1 MGLLAQ
7 SRPGGVPVRA
17 LLGDRAAM
25 KINTTGGTITEQDL
39 GRTLVHEHVLAGY
52 PGWYMDTRL
61 PPFRRAD
68 ALSRVVDAFARL
80 HAYGVRTVIDP
91 CPSDLGRDVEFC
103 AEVSQRSGITLIC
116 TTGVYTEAFGIPYCL
131 SLFSI
136 TSMEGMA
143 AAIKVPFWQQL
154 YMMKDRAIYVRE
166 IEDGIGST
174 GIRAGLIKI
183 ATGDGAVTDY
193 ERRMLKAA
201 TNAARATGVPLISHT
216 ENCSCGHDQI
226 NIVTG
231 CGVPAHRLPV
241 GHSDGRDDHPYQAS
255 LAARGAYV
263 GFDRFGLEV
272 FNSDA
277 NRMRNVAQMIEAGY
291 RDRVML
297 SQDHVNCWLG
307 NIPGVGSPEDIAR
320 ILPNWS
326 MTHLFERI
334 LPEMLR
340 MGVAQA
346 DIDAMMVDN
355 PRRFFAGETRE
366 ASASF

>member
-1 MGLLAQ
+1 
-7 SRPGGVPVRA
+7 
-17 LLGDRAAM
+17 M
-25 KINTTGGTITEQDL
+25 KINTTGGAITDQEL

-68 ALSRVVDAFARL
+68 ALDRVVDAFARL

-91 CPSDLGRDVEFC
+91 CPSDLGRDVAFC
-103 AEVSQRSGITLIC
+103 AEVSQRSGIALIC
-116 TTGVYTEAFGIPYCL
+116 TTGVYTEAFGIPYTFRHL
-131 SLFSI
+131 E
-136 TSMEGMA
+136 T
-143 AAIKVPFWQQL
+143 AAIEE
-154 YMMKDRAIYVRE
+154 IYIRE
-166 IEDGIGST
+166 IEDGIGAS
-174 GIRAGLIKI
+174 GIKAGLIKI
-183 ATGDGAVTDY
+183 ATGDGVVSDY
-193 ERRMLKAA
+193 ERRMLTAA
-201 TNAARATGVPLISHT
+201 TNAAKATGVPLISHT

-226 NIVTG
+226 DIVTG
-231 CGVPAHRLPV
+231 CGVPAHRLLV

-291 RDRVML
+291 RDQVML

-307 NIPGVGSPEDIAR
+307 NIPGVGTPDDIAR

-334 LPEMLR
+334 FPEMLR

-355 PRRFFAGETRE
+355 PRRFFVGETKE